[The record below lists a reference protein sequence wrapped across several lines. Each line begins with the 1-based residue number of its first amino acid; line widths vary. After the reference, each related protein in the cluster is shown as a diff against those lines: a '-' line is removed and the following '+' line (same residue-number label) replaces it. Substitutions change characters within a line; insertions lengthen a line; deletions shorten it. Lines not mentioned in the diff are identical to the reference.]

1 MPEYVDAI
9 EPPFT
14 NRWGCRPR
22 EGTRRC
28 QGTTRLGEQCRRA
41 AMWNSNCC
49 EVHHVGPLW
58 QADFAEIELRVLA
71 HMEHNEMIVTDM
83 KRDFVREFVS
93 ADDGKGTVTVV
104 TTELGDVPVRAIVND
119 LQATGKD
126 AAAYALA
133 SITTLLR
140 YRELAVVHFAEDNE
154 KLRRK
159 LKKLKRRLKK

>member
-1 MPEYVDAI
+1 MREYSDTI

-14 NRWGCRPR
+14 NRWGCVPK

-28 QGTTRLGEQCRRA
+28 QGTTKLGEQCRRA

-58 QADFAEIELRVLA
+58 QADFAEIEARVLA
-71 HMEHNEMIVTDM
+71 HLERNDMIVTDM
-83 KRDFVREFVS
+83 KRDFVNDFVNK
-93 ADDGKGTVTVV
+93 DHEGGTITVV

-119 LQATGKD
+119 LRATGKD

-133 SITTLLR
+133 AITTLLR
-140 YRELAVVHFAEDNE
+140 YRELAVAQFGEDNE